1 MDSPQDI
8 TDGWPGLS
16 EMLEDG
22 REGVRG
28 GSMILRF
35 CPHGQRAGGAL
46 TEGET
51 GTDLGRDAEL
61 TFGHTREIIGLEV
74 EVSRLGR
81 GLGPDKSGQTS
92 WSDILWITMKCSKCP
107 QDSP

>member
-8 TDGWPGLS
+8 TDGWLGLS
-16 EMLEDG
+16 EMLEEG

-28 GSMILRF
+28 GSMILSF
-35 CPHGQRAGGAL
+35 CPRGQLAGGAF

-61 TFGHTREIIGLEV
+61 TFGHTKEITGLEV

-81 GLGPDKSGQTS
+81 GPGARQIWTDLSE
-92 WSDILWITMKCSKCP
+92 
-107 QDSP
+107 